1 MVSGK
6 QYNGKIFMNK
16 FIFIALLVTLFAPL
30 SLAQEYKVGTYNLF
44 TSDSRKTCI
53 EADSRVSEQRYW
65 CNSAP
70 AVASMISELD
80 CDLLGVQEVCDSIWG
95 LKGENDIRKL
105 VAVQGKVNYDWIL
118 YPGTGSEKIRYDVA
132 IAYKKSKFNLLE
144 SGIFYLGGVRD
155 TAILASD
162 APKGAVKPCVWAHFE
177 DKGSKKDFY
186 FLSTHL
192 QVPQKMKDGQYD
204 HAANKYNMQRLRDI
218 TFEILPKD
226 TPSIL
231 VGDLNADHNT
241 KHWGSMSNARWYDL
255 FQHYMAA
262 GKLPDAINDWGTQNL
277 KDESGMT
284 KWKPDHIGLQGFRPL
299 GLDIDRRRFPTADG
313 TLHYPSDHFPVV
325 ARVTFNPVVDPSI
338 YNTPAP
344 ANTKTVRIISSNI
357 RFMNNAGDLENGWDR
372 RKTAVIHMM
381 KDLKPDVIGFQECS
395 MRQRQYILDHC
406 PEYDYVE
413 YFIRRNDKNLKSY
426 AAFTDPVMWNRS
438 ILELKEW
445 DAFYLSETPDTC
457 STSWGSAEPR
467 TALWCRFLHKPTG
480 KEFIFIN
487 THLDHVSDLAREK
500 GLDVILDEM
509 IRINPVNLPMVILGD
524 FNAQYKSTALD
535 RIKREWKDVRMEAKD
550 SDDKYTFNG
559 FGKTW
564 NGIID
569 YIWYKGFKKCHNYK
583 VIVRKYDHVP
593 FISDHYPIRS
603 DLEL

>member
-16 FIFIALLVTLFAPL
+16 FIFIVLLVTLFAPL